1 MSGCTISSYFGACVV
16 FGNSATTD
24 STFATISDCTITP
37 RWYPPFETPTA
48 IKACGPGRIERVNV
62 RACSGCPDGYGQIQE
77 WGVFGIVTQLQNS
90 EHVEIADCDI
100 DLDLT
105 TQYVARKTAALRVC
119 GILSGRFWNVE
130 QGGGDFPG
138 KAVVRDC
145 TIDVTGI
152 EEDGPGEN
160 DGADIMV
167 DGVCVRGGGT
177 VEVYGCSSIT
187 TSWTPAGST
196 GEGYEY
202 LLNEE
207 NGTLGASFAVSAWE

>member
-1 MSGCTISSYFGACVV
+1 MRSRS
-16 FGNSATTD
+16 
-24 STFATISDCTITP
+24 
-37 RWYPPFETPTA
+37 
-48 IKACGPGRIERVNV
+48 
-62 RACSGCPDGYGQIQE
+62 
-77 WGVFGIVTQLQNS
+77 FGIRSV
-90 EHVEIADCDI
+90 
-100 DLDLT
+100 
-105 TQYVARKTAALRVC
+105 
-119 GILSGRFWNVE
+119 LSGRFWNVE